1 MQENVTEIPVE
12 YTNGFV
18 VIRYV
23 QDDCNIVITAGRYRG
38 AEIQISNKDSS
49 EALRIVHHFGE
60 EKRFGHYRKDR
71 MVSILKEGGG
81 SGFTMVSSPEETP
94 FAAQLDAVYEKYPCL
109 KGINVFE
116 EDPDGLI
123 HQLTDNKYRDDDDG
137 WRLVTSS
144 ELGGG
149 RVKETLYH
157 HLRDSRDAY
166 NDDISVIGH
175 LAGKF
180 VFSDNME
187 FGTNHYERY
196 GFIVPTITAGVK
208 KLTVY
213 RTNRHDFIVAKEI
226 VVGSGKEED
235 FDKFVELCRMAFALH
250 NASEGSREL
259 LKGLVDFDVW
269 VS

>member
-1 MQENVTEIPVE
+1 MQENATEIPVE
-12 YTNGFV
+12 YANGLV
-18 VIRYV
+18 IIRYV
-23 QDDCNIVITAGRYRG
+23 QDDCNIAITAGRYRG

-49 EALRIVHHFGE
+49 EALRIIHHFGE
-60 EKRFGHYRKDR
+60 KKRFGHYRKDH
-71 MVSILKEGGG
+71 MASLLKEGAR
-81 SGFTMVSSPEETP
+81 SGFTVVNSAEETP
-94 FAAQLDAVYEKYPCL
+94 FTAQLNAVYEKHPCL
-109 KGINVFE
+109 KDISVFE
-116 EDPDGLI
+116 EDPDELI
-123 HQLTDNKYRDDDDG
+123 HELTDNKYRDTDNG
-137 WRLVTSS
+137 WHLVGSK

-149 RVKETLYH
+149 CVKETLYH
-157 HLRDSRDAY
+157 RLRDSRDAY

-196 GFIVPTITAGVK
+196 GFIAPTITAGVK

-226 VVGSGKEED
+226 IVGSGKEEA
-235 FDKFVELCRMAFALH
+235 FDKFVELCRMTLALH

-259 LKGLVDFDVW
+259 LKGLVDFDIW
-269 VS
+269 IG